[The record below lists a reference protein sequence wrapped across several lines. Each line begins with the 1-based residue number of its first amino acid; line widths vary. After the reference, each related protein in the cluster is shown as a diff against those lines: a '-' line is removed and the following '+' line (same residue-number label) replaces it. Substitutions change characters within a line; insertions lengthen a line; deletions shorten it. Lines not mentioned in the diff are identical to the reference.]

1 MSRNWKYEEKEDNRN
16 YLLEARNLVK
26 GLRGGQ
32 LYEMYEIVIKQLQR
46 NNSPTKDKELSA
58 VRDVIEQDRGVNAG
72 RLGTPDVFSEN
83 YATVLIFCF
92 SAAAL
97 SGYASLNTSTG
108 LKT

>member
-72 RLGTPDVFSEN
+72 RLRRIK
-83 YATVLIFCF
+83 Y
-92 SAAAL
+92 
-97 SGYASLNTSTG
+97 GYKSDMASTANPRDGYT
-108 LKT
+108 KTAKKEGIR